1 MHDLRGLV
9 LTANSEDAAKAFDA
23 ALTEWLDYRVSAMP
37 TLKGALERDPDFCM
51 AHCFRGYMLML
62 FSSAAVMGGVK
73 NALAKAE
80 ETAAAASARERR
92 HVDALAVW
100 AAGDPRGACA
110 RWEAILADHPLDIL
124 ALRLHHFTS
133 FWMGHA
139 TQLYAVPAAVLP
151 AWGKDISNYGN
162 VLGMIAFGLEES
174 GQYEAAERYGREAVE
189 RNPDD
194 MWSIHAVAH
203 VLEMQ
208 QRHDEGLAWLDYP
221 LNQWDDRNPFRGH
234 VWWHRGLYL
243 IEAGKYDDA
252 LALYDSSIH
261 DTATEFY
268 MDMHN
273 SASFLARLGF
283 KGVDVGKRWAELA
296 DSAQA
301 NKDGHS
307 LVFTDIHHVMA
318 LARTKRF
325 DDAAA
330 YIASMRAVADKDDT
344 HTARVLAR
352 VGVPLCHAIIQFE
365 QGDEA
370 GALEAMVELKPKLP
384 EFGASNAQRDLIS
397 LYALEAA
404 MRAGDAA
411 QLEYLLRER
420 QFMQGIARR
429 DAAAQA
435 PA

>member
-1 MHDLRGLV
+1 MQDQRGLT
-9 LTANSEDAAKAFDA
+9 LTAASEEAARAFDN

-37 TLKGALERDPDFCM
+37 TLKAALELDPGFCM

-62 FSSAAVMGGVK
+62 FSSVAVMGGVK
-73 NALAKAE
+73 NALAKAQ
-80 ETAAAASARERR
+80 ETSAGVTERERR

-139 TQLYAVPAAVLP
+139 TQLYVAPAAVLP
-151 AWGKDISNYGN
+151 SWSKDIANYGN
-162 VLGMIAFGLEES
+162 VLGMIAFGLEENA
-174 GQYEAAERYGREAVE
+174 QYEAAERYGREAVE

-208 QRHDEGLAWLDYP
+208 QRYNEGLDWLDYP
-221 LNQWDDRNPFRGH
+221 LGQWDDRNPFRGH
-234 VWWHRGLYL
+234 VWWHRGLYM
-243 IEAGKYDDA
+243 IEAGCYEDA

-261 DTATEFY
+261 DTTTEFY

-283 KGVDVGKRWAELA
+283 KGVDVGNRWPELA
-296 DSAQA
+296 ESAKA
-301 NKDGHS
+301 NKDGHA

-318 LARTKRF
+318 LARTRRF
-325 DDAAA
+325 DDAQA
-330 YIASMRAVADKDDT
+330 YIASMRAVADKNDT

-352 VGVPLCHAIIQFE
+352 VGIPLCEAIIRFE
-365 QGDEA
+365 EGDAAEA
-370 GALEAMVELKPKLP
+370 LAAIAELKPKLA
-384 EFGASNAQRDLIS
+384 EFGASNAQRDLIY

-404 MRAGDAA
+404 KRAGDEA
-411 QLEYLLRER
+411 QFEYLMHER
-420 QFMQGIARR
+420 QFMQGVARR
-429 DAAAQA
+429 AAAFQA